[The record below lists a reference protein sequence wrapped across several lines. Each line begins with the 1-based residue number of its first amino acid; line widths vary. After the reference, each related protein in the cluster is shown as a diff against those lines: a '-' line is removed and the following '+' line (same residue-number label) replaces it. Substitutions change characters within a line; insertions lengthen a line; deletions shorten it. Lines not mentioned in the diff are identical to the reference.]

1 MIKEC
6 QVILNN
12 ESVSVVKFGDIEVQ
26 LPPIGKDAK
35 TVKVECEDGRYSII
49 KDEAVIKSKKKTWT
63 TKHKKQPIT
72 DVDCIELNITKE

>member
-12 ESVSVVKFGDIEVQ
+12 ESVSVVKFDNTEVQ
-26 LPPIGKDAK
+26 LPSIGKD
-35 TVKVECEDGRYSII
+35 VKSLKVKCEDGRYSIV
-49 KDEAVIKSKKKTWT
+49 KDETVVKPKKKTWT

-72 DVDCIELNITKE
+72 DMDCIELNITEE

>member
-35 TVKVECEDGRYSII
+35 TVKVECEDGRYSIV
-49 KDEAVIKSKKKTWT
+49 KDEAVAKMKKRIKP
-63 TKHKKQPIT
+63 KKQSKHH
-72 DVDCIELNITKE
+72 LQRR

>member
-26 LPPIGKDAK
+26 LPPIGKDVK
-35 TVKVECEDGRYSII
+35 TVKVECEDGRYSIV
-49 KDEAVIKSKKKTWT
+49 KDETVTKSKKKTWT
-63 TKHKKQPIT
+63 TKHKKQS
-72 DVDCIELNITKE
+72 DQDMDCIELNITKE

>member
-12 ESVSVVKFGDIEVQ
+12 ESVSVVKFDNTEVQ
-26 LPPIGKDAK
+26 LPPIGKDVK
-35 TVKVECEDGRYSII
+35 TVKIEREDGRYSIV
-49 KDEAVIKSKKKTWT
+49 KDEDVAKPKKKIWT

-72 DVDCIELNITKE
+72 DVDCIELNITEE

>member
-35 TVKVECEDGRYSII
+35 TVKVECEDGRYFIA
-49 KDEAVIKSKKKTWT
+49 KDEAVAKMKKKHWT

-72 DVDCIELNITKE
+72 DLDCIELNITEE